1 MSHGT
6 RDVGPGGGGHRG
18 WAVQTGRKAPV
29 MAPTD
34 LAANRSL
41 SMPGS
46 PILHYLLELDQI
58 YVHGVDD
65 SI

>member
-1 MSHGT
+1 MDS
-6 RDVGPGGGGHRG
+6 
-18 WAVQTGRKAPV
+18 
-29 MAPTD
+29 
-34 LAANRSL
+34 